1 MTDKELLVEYLNG
14 NMNAFH
20 TFYEKYKDS
29 LYTFLKNRSEE
40 NAADLFQET
49 FVRFIDALTK
59 KEINKPKSYLF
70 QIAMNLLR
78 NRSRQAKIILL
89 SPEYDVPDQETE
101 EEDEFPVKEEELKL
115 SLLKLAKEKPEFYD
129 VLHLHIFEKMTFD
142 QISDLKQ
149 QNRNT
154 ISSRYRYAIHYL
166 RKLLQPGLELVK
178 EV

>member
-1 MTDKELLVEYLNG
+1 DG
-14 NMNAFH
+14 NLDAFH
-20 TFYEKYKDS
+20 EFYERHKDS
-29 LYTFLKNRSEE
+29 LYTFLRNRGRERVD
-40 NAADLFQET
+40 DLFQET

-59 KEINKPKSYLF
+59 REINKPKSYLF

-78 NRSRQAKIILL
+78 NRSRQVKIILL
-89 SPEYDVPDQETE
+89 NPEYDVPDQETE

-142 QISDLKQ
+142 RISDLKQ

-166 RKLLQPGLELVK
+166 RKLLQPSLKLVN

>member
-1 MTDKELLVEYLNG
+1 MTDKELLAEYLNG

-20 TFYEKYKDS
+20 TFYENYKDS

-49 FVRFIDALTK
+49 FVRFIDAITK

-89 SPEYDVPDQETE
+89 NPEYDVPDQDPE
-101 EEDEFPVKEEELKL
+101 EDDEFPIQEEELKL

-129 VLHLHIFEKMTFD
+129 VLHLHIFENMTFD

-166 RKLLQPGLELVK
+166 RKLLQPGLELAR